1 MHIREQPPVMAT
13 DGRFINMGIFAGEPK
28 PHISIMS
35 ALAINPKIPVGS
47 MQENIENAN
56 LFVRVLGIG

>member
-13 DGRFINMGIFAGEPK
+13 DGMFTKYGILAGEPK

-35 ALAINPKIPVGS
+35 ALAISPKIPDGS
-47 MQENIENAN
+47 MCRNIVN
-56 LFVRVLGIG
+56 